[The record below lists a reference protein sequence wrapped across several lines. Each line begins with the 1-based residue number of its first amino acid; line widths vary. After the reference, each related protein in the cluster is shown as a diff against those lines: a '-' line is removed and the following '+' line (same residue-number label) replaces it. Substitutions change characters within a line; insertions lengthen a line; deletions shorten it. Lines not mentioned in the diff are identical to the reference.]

1 MPSYQTIL
9 MFGTSAKDPK
19 TSAQTSLSTNGTGG
33 DLTCVIAK
41 GTVIEG
47 KFTCSEN
54 VRLDGTI
61 IGEVR
66 VEKKLVMGDTGLIQG
81 NTIAQNSAIKG
92 RIKGDIVVR
101 ELLHLLDTARVE
113 GTIKSRTMI
122 VDEGAQHNGHCQ
134 IGEKK

>member
-1 MPSYQTIL
+1 M
-9 MFGTSAKDPK
+9 KDPK
-19 TSAQTSLSTNGTGG
+19 TTTQTTASINGTGG

-66 VEKKLVMGDTGLIQG
+66 VEKKLVMGDTGFIQG

-92 RIKGDIVVR
+92 KIKGDIVVR
-101 ELLHLLDTARVE
+101 ELLHLLDTARIE
-113 GTIKSRTMI
+113 GTVKSRSLI
-122 VDEGAQHNGHCQ
+122 VDEGAQHNGNCQ
-134 IGEKK
+134 IGEAKK